1 MGNKMKIKYK
11 IIEDRYVDK
20 ECKDFD
26 IISIHYAGPEGLV
39 CVWYKDYT
47 DELSLLSKIDEIT

>member
-1 MGNKMKIKYK
+1 MKIKYK